1 MDRYYFPMFVDI
13 SQKKILV
20 IGGGKIAARR
30 VRTLLKFA
38 DHIEVTAPAICKEMK
53 EILEKEAQKE
63 IRQVRWNCRKVGEE
77 DLKES
82 SDFLTG
88 AEIVL
93 TATDDRNL
101 NRKITEAC
109 KIRNILVNTADDK
122 SRCDFYFP
130 AVTEKDGVVIGM
142 NSSGKNPKA
151 VREVREYLEEK

>member
-1 MDRYYFPMFVDI
+1 M
-13 SQKKILV
+13 
-20 IGGGKIAARR
+20 
-30 VRTLLKFA
+30 
-38 DHIEVTAPAICKEMK
+38 
-53 EILEKEAQKE
+53 
-63 IRQVRWNCRKVGEE
+63 
-77 DLKES
+77 
-82 SDFLTG
+82 
-88 AEIVL
+88 L

-151 VREVREYLEEK
+151 VREVREYLEVKIRNMIKSMKLLNFGIRKDSL